1 MVFFAVQKLLS
12 LIRYYLFIFVFIF
25 ITLGAGS
32 KRISLQFKSKSVLP
46 VFSSKSFVVSSLMFR
61 SLIHFIFVFGV
72 RECSD
77 FIFLHVVVQFSQH
90 HLLKRLFFCFC
101 FFTIVFSFLLCH
113 RLDVYMC
120 LSLSLGSLSCSIDVC
135 FSFCASTSVLMTVAL

>member
-1 MVFFAVQKLLS
+1 M
-12 LIRYYLFIFVFIF
+12 
-25 ITLGAGS
+25 
-32 KRISLQFKSKSVLP
+32 
-46 VFSSKSFVVSSLMFR
+46 FSSWSFIVSILTFM
-61 SLIHFIFVFGV
+61 SLIHFEFIFVFGI

-101 FFTIVFSFLLCH
+101 FFTVVFSFLLCH
-113 RLDVYMC
+113 RLDDYMC

-135 FSFCASTSVLMTVAL
+135 FSFCASTSVLMTVALQCNLKSGSLIPPALFFFLKIAVTIWDFWCFHTKMPLVV